1 MTIQLRAR
9 RILPFFVAATLQA
22 LWGYEGLVVAAAVK
36 AKKDTKPS
44 VTQTVAPTREIA
56 SQPAPRR
63 RKAPVKNE
71 AEPRLVPDSRGTHA
85 PVATGRKGRR
95 HSRANKKLTPQ
106 AVVQAKPD
114 LSYLGLL
121 RQPQRYDPGWD
132 QRTGGAPNPQVGDLL
147 HEHFQELDKNRDGM
161 IDPLERARGRLDIDR
176 DLSNR
181 QWK

>member
-1 MTIQLRAR
+1 
-9 RILPFFVAATLQA
+9 LPFFVAATLQA
-22 LWGYEGLVVAAAVK
+22 FWAYEGIAVAAAVK
-36 AKKDTKPS
+36 AKKDTTPS
-44 VTQTVAPTREIA
+44 VTQTVAPTREVV

-63 RKAPVKNE
+63 RKAPLKNE
-71 AEPRLVPDSRGTHA
+71 AEQRLVPDSQGTHTS
-85 PVATGRKGRR
+85 VATGRKGRR
-95 HSRANKKLTPQ
+95 HSRTHKKLTPR
-106 AVVQAKPD
+106 AAVQAKPD

-121 RQPQRYDPGWD
+121 RQPQRYDPGRD

-181 QWK
+181 RWN